1 MYMCP
6 PLLERQPRQL
16 DKYDREPITRGDQ
29 KRSVH
34 AKETENEKRER
45 IRGEERREDH
55 IDQPTNYYYHYH
67 HQVQRQRSVAFSRL
81 RATHS
86 KSTTTTTPPPDRSP
100 LSNRKLETCFRPFP
114 LPARRGRTTKQGRN
128 GGYPVL
134 PGLPTSS
141 LSPPPKRP
149 VLGTAAPAL
158 KSSRLNYSTRR
169 ILASFLDGCHTA
181 FYGAQ
186 RAFYISWSGER
197 ECGKPGEGV
206 CPLPSLHQKKINQ
219 RAIYTDR
226 HKILFHVHFNRPSYL
241 PT

>member
-1 MYMCP
+1 M
-6 PLLERQPRQL
+6 
-16 DKYDREPITRGDQ
+16 
-29 KRSVH
+29 
-34 AKETENEKRER
+34 R

-134 PGLPTSS
+134 PGLPPP
-141 LSPPPKRP
+141 PPPKRP

-158 KSSRLNYSTRR
+158 KSSRLYILDSANSGVLPRQPSHSVFMARSGHFIYPGVRGGRR
-169 ILASFLDGCHTA
+169 AG
-181 FYGAQ
+181 
-186 RAFYISWSGER
+186 R
-197 ECGKPGEGV
+197 ESGKPGGGFARSRLYIKED
-206 CPLPSLHQKKINQ
+206 Q
-219 RAIYTDR
+219 
-226 HKILFHVHFNRPSYL
+226 
-241 PT
+241 PTGYIHR